1 MESQEKSPAD
11 QLEERLRLLV
21 FFHLGADAVLELD
34 SRANGLRVSI
44 EHPRVSPFVLELA
57 LDDVERISKDDEA
70 LEDHFL
76 DLLVANRRG

>member
-1 MESQEKSPAD
+1 MESQGKSPAD

-34 SRANGLRVSI
+34 SRANGLRVSV
-44 EHPRVSPFVLELA
+44 EHPRVRPFVVDLAVGDLE
-57 LDDVERISKDDEA
+57 RMSKDHEA